1 MIEGEYEL
9 LQRSIRLVDT
19 DDKFRDGVLY
29 SGSKIIIIK
38 RKERRVLTSTISSE
52 TALIT
57 SEMYSLTDSSMHW
70 NKVVPNFLRR
80 SKSSMG

>member
-19 DDKFRDGVLY
+19 DDKFRDGVLC
-29 SGSKIIIIK
+29 SGSKFIIIK
-38 RKERRVLTSTISSE
+38 RGERRVLTSTISPE
-52 TALIT
+52 AALIT

-70 NKVVPNFLRR
+70 KTAMPNFLRR